1 MDRALKIFIYIWA
14 GLFVLANLVG
24 IIGQFFLHGFSGGIS
39 YIQEIYSPFNVI
51 NYIVAAVTLSPA
63 IGAYYWREK
72 RRQKRALAAH
82 ANGDG

>member
-1 MDRALKIFIYIWA
+1 MDRALTIFIYAWV

-24 IIGQFFLHGFSGGIS
+24 IIGQFYLHGFGGGIS

-51 NYIVAAVTLSPA
+51 NYIVAAITLSPA

-72 RRQKRALAAH
+72 RRQKRAFAARPDS
-82 ANGDG
+82 GD